1 MPSSQPESEEK
12 MTFEQKVL
20 RSTLQKLEKLLDEL
34 TEKAFTHNEIEVM
47 LQNLE
52 QQLDSR
58 NYLSDAEK
66 SLVKS
71 MLDYA
76 KYAAIDIEDYVDYA
90 NHFFS
95 EIREEGLELPYIKL
109 KLEGIYIQM
118 WNVTEKIWSLE
129 AIYNILCMKEHLC
142 DEIQHHKMW
151 YIYRT
156 AEYAMYE
163 IFTYLTN
170 L

>member
-1 MPSSQPESEEK
+1 MSNPESESEEE

-20 RSTLQKLEKLLDEL
+20 KSTLQKLEKLLDEL
-34 TEKAFTHNEIEVM
+34 TAKAFVNNEIKVM

-58 NYLSDAEK
+58 NYLNDAEK
-66 SLVKS
+66 ALVKS

-76 KYAAIDIEDYVDYA
+76 NYAAIDIEDYVDYA
-90 NHFFS
+90 NRFFS
-95 EIREEGLELPYIKL
+95 EIREEGLDLPYIKL

-118 WNVTEKIWSLE
+118 WSITERIWSLE
-129 AIYNILCMKEHLC
+129 AIYYILCMKEHLC